1 VGRFLE
7 HLCGGTEQSGHAVPR
22 LTSEPDVFQ
31 IKATARITYSV
42 SGCSADLPDV
52 GCLDATAR
60 VESVSEAT
68 ERPGLV
74 RYCAV

>member
-1 VGRFLE
+1 M
-7 HLCGGTEQSGHAVPR
+7 
-22 LTSEPDVFQ
+22 FQ
-31 IKATARITYSV
+31 IKVTARITYSV

-60 VESVSEAT
+60 VDSMGEAT

-74 RYCAV
+74 LRYCAV